1 MGIVVARFRG
11 GRMKSNRLG
20 FEIVKPTLI
29 LDKKRVLKNIEKMA
43 GKAKRAHVR
52 FRPHFKTH
60 QSAEIGNWFRDFG
73 VTAITVSSLDMA
85 LYFAEGGWS
94 DITVAI
100 IVNLLEIDKINSLA
114 RKIKLSLLVD
124 SEEVLSLL
132 NENLQYP
139 AGMWIKV
146 DTGYHRTGVMWDDF
160 ESIRSL
166 AQKINESPKLAF
178 KGLLTHA
185 GHSYRA
191 KSVEEIQGIHDETV
205 IRLSAVK
212 DYLHGAGIEICEISV
227 GDTPTCSV
235 VDNFEGLDEIRP
247 GNFVFYDLMQEKLGA
262 CTEDEIAV
270 AVACPV
276 VGKYKDRNQLAV
288 YGGAVHLS
296 PACVVDESGKQV
308 FGYATSLENETF
320 GSINKNAPVIAL
332 SQEHGVVQI
341 EASLLNRIEPGNL
354 LPIYPVHSCLTCS
367 LHKEY
372 RTLGGTPIS
381 RIQKT

>member
-1 MGIVVARFRG
+1 MRS
-11 GRMKSNRLG
+11 KQLG

-43 GKAKRAHVR
+43 DKAKKGRVK

-85 LYFAEGGWS
+85 QYFADNGWS

-100 IVNLLEIDKINSLA
+100 IVNLLEMDKINSLA
-114 RKIKLSLLVD
+114 DKIKLSLLVD
-124 SEEVLSLL
+124 SEEVLSAL
-132 NENLQYP
+132 NQSLKHR

-146 DTGYHRTGVMWDDF
+146 DTGYHRTGVLWDDF

-166 AQKINESPKLAF
+166 AQSIKESPRFTF

-191 KSVEEIQGIHDETV
+191 KSVGEIRGIHDETV

-212 DYLHGAGIEICEISV
+212 DYLRDADMEGCDISV

-235 VDNFEGLDEIRP
+235 VDDFEGVDEIRP

-270 AVACPV
+270 ALACPV
-276 VGKYKDRNQLAV
+276 VGKYKDRNQIVV

-296 PACVVDESGKQV
+296 SAYIVDESGTHV
-308 FGYATSLENETF
+308 FGYVTSLRDGTF
-320 GSINKNAPVIAL
+320 GPIVRKSPITSL
-332 SQEHGVVQI
+332 SQEHGIV
-341 EASLLNRIEPGNL
+341 RIEPDLPSGIEAADL
-354 LPIYPVHSCLTCS
+354 LLVHPVHSCLTCS
-367 LHKEY
+367 LHREY
-372 RTLGGTPIS
+372 MTLEGKLIT
-381 RIQKT
+381 RL